1 MPLSV
6 WNYYFICTWQY
17 GKTSERTEEEVVIS
31 LHSWRTKKVRHLK
44 VLLHQELPLVAV
56 AAYVGEGER
65 VP

>member
-1 MPLSV
+1 MTRKSLKFV
-6 WNYYFICTWQY
+6 A
-17 GKTSERTEEEVVIS
+17 TEEEVVIS
-31 LHSWRTKKVRHLK
+31 LHSWRTKKVSHLK